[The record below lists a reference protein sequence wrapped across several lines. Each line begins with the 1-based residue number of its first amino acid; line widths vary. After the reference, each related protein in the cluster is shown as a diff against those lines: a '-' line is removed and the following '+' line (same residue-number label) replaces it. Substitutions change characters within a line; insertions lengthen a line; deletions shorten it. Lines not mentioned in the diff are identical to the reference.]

1 MRVTDRMMSM
11 NLSQHLH
18 NSMRRM
24 DKFYDQLST
33 GKKFSRPSED
43 PMGALFSM
51 RARNDIEINDQFRRN
66 VESAEDWLNNTDNLL
81 DNLGKIAHR
90 ASELMVQAAN
100 ETYEQTS
107 FDSIAK
113 EVEELREGLLE
124 LANTRFGDRYIFSGQ
139 RTQSPAY
146 ERVIDTGTGEV
157 SFNYLGDD
165 GGITFRL
172 APGAEVSINLNGEE
186 VFQPFFDILGNFM
199 ENLSNGDSQA
209 ISQDDK
215 AAINQQMDNFLAQRA
230 EVGALGRRMELSKER
245 LLDQEVHLRKSLAD
259 AESVDIPKVIAEL
272 NMEENVYRSALAAG
286 ARIVQPS
293 LIDFLR

>member
-24 DKFYDQLST
+24 DKFYDRLST

-146 ERVIDTGTGEV
+146 ERVVGPDTGEV

-186 VFQPFFDILGNFM
+186 VFQPFFDILGDFM

-209 ISQDDK
+209 ISQEDK

-245 LLDQEVHLRKSLAD
+245 LLDQEVYLRKSLAD
-259 AESVDIPKVIAEL
+259 AESADIAKVIAEL